1 MLALLVA
8 AAAVPAP
15 ATGALNAEYAFIR
28 SAEEQGQWTAFRRFA
43 HPDAVMFTPE
53 TVWAQQW
60 LRGRIDPPK
69 SITWRPAISFVSCD
83 GRTAVNQGPWLSA
96 SGKASGTFTTVW
108 QAEGRTWRW
117 VYDGGK
123 AGSGPVIWP
132 SKAEVKQASCAKTK
146 PTGPP
151 IAAPPPAVR
160 HSDGSAPDD
169 FGRGLS
175 ADRTLGWDWKLS
187 QPDKT
192 RHLRVFLWSGRSYD
206 LVVDQTVAAQ

>member
-15 ATGALNAEYAFIR
+15 ATGALDAEYAFIR
-28 SAEEQGQWTAFRRFA
+28 AAEQQGQWTAFRRFA

-60 LRGRIDPPK
+60 LKGRADPPRT
-69 SITWRPAISFVSCD
+69 IEWRPAISFVSCD

-108 QAEGRTWRW
+108 RADGRTWRW

-123 AGSGPVIWP
+123 AAVGPVSWP
-132 SKAEVKQASCAKTK
+132 AKAEVKQAACARKL
-146 PTGPP
+146 PGPP
-151 IAAPPPAVR
+151 VASPPPAVR
-160 HSDGSAPDD
+160 HRNGSPPDD
-169 FGRGLS
+169 FGRGVS
-175 ADRTLGWDWKLS
+175 ADKTLGWDWKLS
-187 QPDKT
+187 EPGKV
-192 RHLRVFLWSGRSYD
+192 RHFRVFLWNGRSYD
-206 LVVDQTVAAQ
+206 LAIDQTVAAE